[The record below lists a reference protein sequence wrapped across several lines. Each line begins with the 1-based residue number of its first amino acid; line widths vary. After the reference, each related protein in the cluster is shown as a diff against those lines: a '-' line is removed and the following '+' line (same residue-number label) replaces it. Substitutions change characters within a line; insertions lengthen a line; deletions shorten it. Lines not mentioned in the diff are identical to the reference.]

1 MTESEKTFADPPALR
16 LTRRLYLLCAFAL
29 GTAYLASGV
38 TTVEP
43 GQVALV
49 FRFGRLVGDAERP
62 VIHRP
67 GLLIAWPEPIDRV
80 VRVAVERE
88 QVIELTLGA
97 RAAGSADQAPAA
109 AADECF
115 LTGDGNLAECKLR
128 VKYRITDPSQY
139 VMNCADVSGLLA
151 AAIAASATAQTAD
164 TSLDDLLRLRRT
176 AAGETVSV
184 TERIQAAIAARLLR
198 TPCGI
203 AVTAVEVSSVRPPA
217 EVVEAFDE
225 VQTARI
231 EQDTRRQRV
240 SGERDETLIEAEAL
254 VQQTI
259 ADARGALVSR
269 RAEAEAAAAHF
280 EADLLSHHADP
291 ATARA
296 RLLREAWNRVLAGG
310 AKVYFLDGAQDGA
323 QLRLSVA
330 APQVRP

>member
-1 MTESEKTFADPPALR
+1 MNESETTFSDPPALR

-29 GTAYLASGV
+29 ATAYLTSGV

-43 GQVALV
+43 GHVALV
-49 FRFGRLVGDAERP
+49 FRFGRLVSDEERP
-62 VIHRP
+62 IIHRP

-88 QVIELTLGA
+88 QVVELKLGA

-115 LTGDGNLAECKLR
+115 LTGDGNLAECNLR

-139 VMNCADVSGLLA
+139 VVNCADVSTLLA
-151 AAIAASATAQTAD
+151 AAIAASATAQSAE

-176 AAGETVSV
+176 GAGEIVSV
-184 TERIQAAIAARLLR
+184 TEQIQAAIAARLSR

-240 SGERDETLIEAEAL
+240 IGERDETLIEAEAL

-280 EADLLSHHADP
+280 EADLSSHHADP

-323 QLRLSVA
+323 QLRLSVGP
-330 APQVRP
+330 PQVRP